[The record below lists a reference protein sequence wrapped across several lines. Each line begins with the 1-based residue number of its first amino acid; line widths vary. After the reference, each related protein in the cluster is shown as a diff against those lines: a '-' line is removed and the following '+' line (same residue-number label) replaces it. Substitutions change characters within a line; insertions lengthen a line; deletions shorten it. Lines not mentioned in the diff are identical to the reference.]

1 MSEPG
6 EWLEGNTAK
15 TYDGKLDAVLVV
27 RPKVERGR
35 HMLEGT
41 LRHRVGGY
49 VGMQCMLL
57 HNCLWDTGTL

>member
-35 HMLEGT
+35 HMLEGPPT
-41 LRHRVGGY
+41 GWV
-49 VGMQCMLL
+49 
-57 HNCLWDTGTL
+57 DTSAVHVIT